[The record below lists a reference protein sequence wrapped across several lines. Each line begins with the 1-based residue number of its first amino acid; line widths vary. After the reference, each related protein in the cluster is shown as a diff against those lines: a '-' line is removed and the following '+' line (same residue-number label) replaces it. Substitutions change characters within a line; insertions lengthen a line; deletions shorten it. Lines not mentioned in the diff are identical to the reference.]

1 MRKET
6 NPVDQALQVL
16 NELHGHLTTDLVL
29 DAATKETS
37 PLHHLFE
44 WDDSLAA
51 HAHRVW
57 QARKLI
63 RSVKIERPDGDLTP
77 RYMSIKIDNER
88 RYEEVTLVVQD
99 RDKYL
104 SVLDDINTTIKDLE
118 HRVESLI
125 QLEDSR
131 LGGLGAWKLR
141 DGIQSLRRHFEE
153 ATTIT

>member
-1 MRKET
+1 MRKE
-6 NPVDQALQVL
+6 NSPVDQALQVL

-44 WDDSLAA
+44 WDDTAA
-51 HAHRVW
+51 ANEHRKW

-104 SVLDDINTTIKDLE
+104 SVLHDIDTTIKDLE

-131 LGGLGAWKLR
+131 LGGMEAWKLR
-141 DGIQSLRRHFEE
+141 DGIQSLRKHFEE
-153 ATTIT
+153 ATSPT

>member
-1 MRKET
+1 MKKET

-16 NELHGHLTTDLVL
+16 HEIHGHLTPDLVL
-29 DAATKETS
+29 DAATKKTS
-37 PLHHLFE
+37 PLHSMFL
-44 WDDSLAA
+44 WDDTAA
-51 HAHRVW
+51 ANEHRKW

-77 RYMSIKIDNER
+77 RYLSIKIENER
-88 RYEEVTLVVQD
+88 RYEDVSLVVQD
-99 RDKYL
+99 RDKYQ
-104 SVLDDINTTIKDLE
+104 SVLHDIETTIKDLE

-131 LGGLGAWKLR
+131 LSGHGAWKLR

-153 ATTIT
+153 ATSPT